1 MSSNLDPTEAPSAQQ
16 PAAENDTNGT
26 ANLVTP
32 PTNYILAGLAVL
44 AALILACIL
53 LTLLLGGGG
62 GASLCAV
69 PSPGAQTALQPL
81 GQPALGAPFTVK
93 GTGYTAGETVEVF
106 ASTDP
111 NAPVSQY
118 ASLGTATAGPDGSF
132 TKDIALSA
140 EQVRNGTAYLVTR
153 GSSSGFSS
161 PTGVVMGPAQAPAP
175 ITVTITPAVPGPT
188 PTPTL
193 VTPQPGTPAPLLP
206 DLTYGNIRIDLQPN
220 VDCRV
225 NPQLGVLAEVK
236 NSGPAVAGPFVVN
249 VNNVDVTVAQGAQ
262 PNQIL
267 QLWVPDYANGANR
280 IIIDSTNN
288 VVESNEQNNQALLN
302 LVPPTL
308 PPQCRP
314 TTTPTSTPDPNA
326 SGIWYGRYFNNID
339 LQEPAVLARNDANLN
354 FDWKAGSPGVGVQND
369 YFSAIWTR
377 NENFASTDS
386 YEFTITLDDGARVY
400 IDGNRVF
407 DEWFNGGRRTKTF
420 NASVNQGQHQI
431 RVEFYE
437 ATGQAAIA
445 LTWKVKYGGW
455 VGRYYNTTDRSG
467 AIAMKR
473 DDADILFDWGF
484 GSPDAAVTPDNF
496 SVDWQRTINLPA
508 GTYLFTAEVDDGMR
522 VLIDNQLVID
532 SYNVGNKVV
541 TATRLLSAGN
551 HFFQVQYVEYGGQAK
566 AKFYWTQTFLPTPA
580 PTITPTPT
588 ATLPIPTPTSTLM
601 PTLPPPPPPITDTP
615 LPTLPPPPLPT
626 PTETTV
632 PPPPTDTPTPTTTIP
647 AGPIIITTL
656 SP

>member
-1 MSSNLDPTEAPSAQQ
+1 MAESNG
-16 PAAENDTNGT
+16 TNGT
-26 ANLVTP
+26 TNMVAP
-32 PTNYILAGLAVL
+32 PTKYIIAGLAVL
-44 AALILACIL
+44 FALILACIL
-53 LTLLLGGGG
+53 LALLLGGGS
-62 GASLCAV
+62 GASQGVV
-69 PSPGAQTALQPL
+69 PSSGAQPVLQPL
-81 GQPALGAPFTVK
+81 SQPAVGAPFTVK
-93 GTGYTAGETVEVF
+93 GTGYKAGETVEVF
-106 ASTDP
+106 SSNDP

-118 ASLGTATAGPDGSF
+118 ASLSTATAGPDGSF

-140 EQVRNGTAYLVTR
+140 EQARNGTAYLVTR
-153 GSSSGFSS
+153 GSTSGFSS
-161 PTGVVMGPAQAPAP
+161 PTGVVMGAAPAP
-175 ITVTITPAVPGPT
+175 TLTPTVALPGLT
-188 PTPTL
+188 PTPAPI
-193 VTPQPGTPAPLLP
+193 TPQPGTAAPLLP

-236 NSGPAVAGPFVVN
+236 NIGPGVAGSFVVN
-249 VNNVDVTVAQGAQ
+249 VNGIDVPVPQGIQ

-267 QLWVPDYANGANR
+267 QLWVPGYANGANR
-280 IIIDSTNN
+280 IIVDSTLS
-288 VVESNEQNNQALLN
+288 VAESNEQNNQAVLN
-302 LVPPTL
+302 LAAPTL
-308 PPQCRP
+308 PQQCRP
-314 TTTPTSTPDPNA
+314 TPTPTTTPDPNA
-326 SGIWYGRYFNNID
+326 TGIWYGRYFNNID
-339 LQEPAVLARNDANLN
+339 LQEPAVLARNDATLN
-354 FDWKAGSPGVGVQND
+354 FDWKAGSPGAGVQND

-377 NENFASTDS
+377 NENFPSTDS
-386 YEFTITLDDGARVY
+386 YEFTITLDDGVRVY

-445 LTWKVKYGGW
+445 IAWKVKYGGW

-496 SVDWQRTINLPA
+496 SVDWQRTINFPA
-508 GTYLFTAEVDDGMR
+508 GTYLFTAEIDDGMR

-551 HFFQVQYVEYGGQAK
+551 HFFQVQYVEFGGQAK

-580 PTITPTPT
+580 PTIAPTPT
-588 ATLPIPTPTSTLM
+588 ATLPPLPTPIPSITPV

-615 LPTLPPPPLPT
+615 VPTLPPPPEPIPT
-626 PTETTV
+626 ATSTN
-632 PPPPTDTPTPTTTIP
+632 P
-647 AGPIIITTL
+647 APPIIIATAA
-656 SP
+656 P